1 MNWFY
6 LIVALVVGYALG
18 AATPRIMM
26 LVEYLRSQRSKT
38 DCDCHPCKGPE

>member
-18 AATPRIMM
+18 LVTPRIRM
-26 LVEYLRSQRSKT
+26 LIEYLRGQRTKT
-38 DCDCHPCKGPE
+38 DCDCHPCKGP